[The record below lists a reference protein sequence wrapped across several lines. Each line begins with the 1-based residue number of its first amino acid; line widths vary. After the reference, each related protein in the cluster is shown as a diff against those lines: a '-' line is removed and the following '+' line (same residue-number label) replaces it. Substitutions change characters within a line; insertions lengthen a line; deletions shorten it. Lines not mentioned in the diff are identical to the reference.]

1 MATTVHFFHML
12 HSICHEIAMSPWSFT
27 SKVAPS
33 KNEEEGKW
41 ANTQM
46 THMKELLLNSPVS
59 IGVQQDE
66 LIVYMSS
73 FF

>member
-1 MATTVHFFHML
+1 
-12 HSICHEIAMSPWSFT
+12 MSPWSFT